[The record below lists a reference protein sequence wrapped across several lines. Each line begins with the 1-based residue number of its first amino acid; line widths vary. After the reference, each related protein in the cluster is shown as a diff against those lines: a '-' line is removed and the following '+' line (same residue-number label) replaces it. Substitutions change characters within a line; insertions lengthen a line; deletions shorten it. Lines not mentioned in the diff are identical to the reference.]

1 MDIIST
7 DLGLIM
13 SIFVATHFL
22 KVHQKIAKLMLKMQY
37 WHGMAS
43 LTNLLSMSVSSSV
56 RGTRFSSWNGSLSC
70 FLWSCWCIEI
80 RIFLLLFTLKA
91 KIFIIIS
98 CRPDCRTPQSF
109 HRLQTCKTYSAQ
121 HHCWTT
127 CVINLPEV
135 YLTLSSRFSSGP
147 SPIYPCHSLT
157 NCCLVDLFDVMRK
170 RE

>member
-1 MDIIST
+1 
-7 DLGLIM
+7 
-13 SIFVATHFL
+13 
-22 KVHQKIAKLMLKMQY
+22 MQY

-98 CRPDCRTPQSF
+98 CTPDCRTPQSF
-109 HRLQTCKTYSAQ
+109 HRLRTCKTYLAQ

-135 YLTLSSRFSSGP
+135 YFTLLSRFSSEP

-157 NCCLVDLFDVMRK
+157 KCYCVTRAPLSYFISSWVALSFNVSQWVSP
-170 RE
+170 

>member
-22 KVHQKIAKLMLKMQY
+22 KVHQKIAKLMLKNAISAWDGFPYQ
-37 WHGMAS
+37 S
-43 LTNLLSMSVSSSV
+43 PLDECLLISQRNKVFQLERV
-56 RGTRFSSWNGSLSC
+56 A
-70 FLWSCWCIEI
+70 
-80 RIFLLLFTLKA
+80 LLFFMIVLMYWDQDILA

-109 HRLQTCKTYSAQ
+109 HRPQTCKTYSAQ

-135 YLTLSSRFSSGP
+135 YLTLSSRFSSEP
-147 SPIYPCHSLT
+147 SPIYPHWPT
-157 NCCLVDLFDVMRK
+157 AV
-170 RE
+170 

>member
-22 KVHQKIAKLMLKMQY
+22 KVNKKIAKLMFKKCNIGMGWLPLPISSRWVSPHQSEEQGFPAGTGRSPVLMTVLMY
-37 WHGMAS
+37 WDQDI
-43 LTNLLSMSVSSSV
+43 L
-56 RGTRFSSWNGSLSC
+56 
-70 FLWSCWCIEI
+70 
-80 RIFLLLFTLKA
+80 A